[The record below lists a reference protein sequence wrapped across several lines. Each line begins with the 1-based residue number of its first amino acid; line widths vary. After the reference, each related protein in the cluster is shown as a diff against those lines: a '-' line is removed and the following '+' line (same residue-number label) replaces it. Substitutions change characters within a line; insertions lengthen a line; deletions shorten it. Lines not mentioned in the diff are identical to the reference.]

1 MAELP
6 AVPVIWQYYLVYVE
20 QCSSDL
26 ADLPVPVIWQKAELP
41 VCGQE
46 CAFDLAELTVCGQCA
61 SDLAE
66 LPVCRQCASDWAE
79 LPVSGG
85 WRRVPVIRQNCLCQ

>member
-6 AVPVIWQYYLVYVE
+6 AVPVIWQYCLLYVE
-20 QCSSDL
+20 QCASDF
-26 ADLPVPVIWQKAELP
+26 AELP

-46 CAFDLAELTVCGQCA
+46 CAFDLAELPVSGQCV

-66 LPVCRQCASDWAE
+66 LPV
-79 LPVSGG
+79 SG
-85 WRRVPVIRQNCLCQ
+85 

>member
-6 AVPVIWQYYLVYVE
+6 AVPVIWQYCLLYVE
-20 QCSSDL
+20 HCASDL

-41 VCGQE
+41 VCGQG
-46 CAFDLAELTVCGQCA
+46 CAFDLAELSECECA

-66 LPVCRQCASDWAE
+66 LPVQVIWQKAE
-79 LPVSGG
+79 LPVCG
-85 WRRVPVIRQNCLCQ
+85 QCATD

>member
-1 MAELP
+1 M
-6 AVPVIWQYYLVYVE
+6 I
-20 QCSSDL
+20 L

-41 VCGQE
+41 VCGQG
-46 CAFDLAELTVCGQCA
+46 CAFDLAELSVSEQCA

-66 LPVCRQCASDWAE
+66 LHVCRQCASDLAE

>member
-6 AVPVIWQYYLVYVE
+6 AVPVIWQYCLLYVE
-20 QCSSDL
+20 HCASDL

-41 VCGQE
+41 VCGQG
-46 CAFDLAELTVCGQCA
+46 CAFDLAELSECECA

-85 WRRVPVIRQNCLCQ
+85 WRRVPVIRQNRLCR